1 MADTISWIAT
11 VATII
16 AASMTAANLGSRITG
31 YGFCVFLFGS
41 LCWVANGLMTGQAAL
56 TWTNVVLTALN
67 IFGIWRW
74 LGRQTRIEEGAASAA
89 QASEHTPGEALFPVS
104 LLSKVQLEDQ
114 AGNRLGV
121 CVDAMAGCSS
131 GRLQYIVASEGGV
144 AGMGEVLRRVPWN
157 EARVSEDKVV
167 SNLNS
172 ADFSRLEKIQRD
184 QWPAR

>member
-31 YGFCVFLFGS
+31 YGFCVFLVGS
-41 LCWVANGLMTGQAAL
+41 LSWLATGLMTGQAAL
-56 TWTNVVLTALN
+56 TWTNLVLTILN

-74 LGRQTRIEEGAASAA
+74 LGRQTRIEEGAASASKE
-89 QASEHTPGEALFPVS
+89 SEHTPGEAFFPVS
-104 LLSKVQLEDQ
+104 LLARAPIEDG
-114 AGNRLGV
+114 AGKRVGT

-131 GRLQYIVASEGGV
+131 GRLQYVVASEGGV
-144 AGMGEVLRRVPWN
+144 AGVGEVLRRIPW
-157 EARVSEDKVV
+157 EKARVDEEK
-167 SNLNS
+167 LTTI
-172 ADFSRLEKIQRD
+172 FSSDEFARLETIERD